1 MTNITRTTARLG
13 ADRGQVLVV
22 IVYNLWKATNATT
35 TVDRAWPG
43 VRLYMSFMER
53 NFTIS
58 PNTGSAWGDWQAPG
72 DTPRIA
78 CDLRYGIPQT
88 EVRHCPTDAVL
99 HLRTITH
106 ITAATAIVM
115 NHMQIAEL
123 AQATGRVAEA
133 ETYGRLAETMKAEYH
148 RSFYNAA
155 AKTYGDGTSTAFAC
169 ALWLGVTPQPLLEAV
184 VENFVTHLASMNY
197 RVVGVGFIGV
207 RYVFEVSAALC
218 LLAAPGLACGP

>member
-1 MTNITRTTARLG
+1 
-13 ADRGQVLVV
+13 
-22 IVYNLWKATNATT
+22 
-35 TVDRAWPG
+35 
-43 VRLYMSFMER
+43 MSFLER

-78 CDLRYGIPQT
+78 CDLRSGIPQT

-133 ETYGRLAETMKAEYH
+133 EQYGRLAETMKAEYH
-148 RSFYNAA
+148 QSFYNAA

-184 VENFVTHLASMNY
+184 VENFVTHLASINY

-207 RYVFEVSAALC
+207 RYVFEVSSAALC
-218 LLAAPGLACGP
+218 LLAPPGLTP